1 MTLNKI
7 KKKLIA
13 EDLRI
18 GQLAFKLLEEE
29 HGGSV
34 FSRLVIWLR
43 IRISAIRYSRYLKA
57 LDRFTATSK
66 EARKLQKTYGSDQMV
81 LEWLK

>member
-1 MTLNKI
+1 MTLKKI

-13 EDLRI
+13 EDLRM

-29 HGGSV
+29 DESI
-34 FSRLVIWLR
+34 FSKLVTRLR
-43 IRISAIRYSRYLKA
+43 ILVSARKYSRYLKA

-66 EARKLQKTYGSDQMV
+66 EAQKLQKTYGSDQAV
-81 LEWLK
+81 LEWLM

>member
-1 MTLNKI
+1 MTLKKI

-13 EDLRI
+13 EDLRM
-18 GQLAFKLLEEE
+18 GQLAFKLLEDAEP
-29 HGGSV
+29 V
-34 FSRLVIWLR
+34 FSKLATRLR

-66 EARKLQKTYGSDQMV
+66 EARRLQKTYGSDRMV
-81 LEWLK
+81 LEWLM